1 MIAVENNELLQQ
13 IAALFE
19 QQEERINQRFN
30 QVDDQFR
37 KLELKIEHD
46 VTNKIEALFD
56 GYKLTHE
63 KQWEMERQT
72 EALQKQVDELRA
84 RLEALES
91 RIA

>member
-1 MIAVENNELLQQ
+1 MIAEENNELLQQ

>member
-1 MIAVENNELLQQ
+1 MENNELLQQ

-19 QQEERINQRFN
+19 QQEDRINQRFN

-84 RLEALES
+84 RHEALES
-91 RIA
+91 RMA

>member
-1 MIAVENNELLQQ
+1 MENNELLQQ

-19 QQEERINQRFN
+19 QQEDRINQRFN
-30 QVDDQFR
+30 QVDDQFH

>member
-1 MIAVENNELLQQ
+1 MENNELLQQ

-56 GYKLTHE
+56 L
-63 KQWEMERQT
+63 
-72 EALQKQVDELRA
+72 
-84 RLEALES
+84 
-91 RIA
+91 

>member
-1 MIAVENNELLQQ
+1 MENNELLQQ

-19 QQEERINQRFN
+19 QQEDRINQRFN

>member
-1 MIAVENNELLQQ
+1 MENNELLQQ

-84 RLEALES
+84 RLLNPLDPILS
-91 RIA
+91 

>member
-1 MIAVENNELLQQ
+1 MENNELLQQ

-63 KQWEMERQT
+63 KQWEMERQS

>member
-1 MIAVENNELLQQ
+1 MENNELLQQ